1 VTYSIVRT
9 RCGFKSALQIFS
21 IPALIL
27 TLQVSAMAGSWPES
41 RGHAQMIYSVSWFQS
56 TSGYGSNGQV
66 SRYGSNGLFNQNQ
79 VMPYIEMG
87 ITEHT
92 SLSINPSLSNLL
104 YKDKSNR
111 QSGGGFGDVEVSVR
125 HEFARSE
132 SGWSLRGK
140 AL

>member
-1 VTYSIVRT
+1 
-9 RCGFKSALQIFS
+9 
-21 IPALIL
+21 
-27 TLQVSAMAGSWPES
+27 MAGSWPES

-111 QSGGGFGDVEVSVR
+111 QSGGGLGDVEVSVR